1 MTPLVERP
9 GSGAPEAVADPA
21 ATSPALRA
29 FALQERVEAALR
41 PRLVEL
47 LAQLPRLVAR
57 KAFSEGAYVLGVRT
71 PAEVLSSSSDY
82 SRVDL
87 ELVISAAEGTASVT
101 CRTTTRGRDWP
112 VERLPATVLDVAGLA
127 TLVGWCE
134 TCLLQ
139 FAERELEARLA
150 ARLARR

>member
-1 MTPLVERP
+1 MTPLVELP
-9 GSGAPEAVADPA
+9 GSGAPEAVVDPA

-29 FALQERVEAALR
+29 FVLQERVEAALH
-41 PRLVEL
+41 PRLAEL

-57 KAFSEGAYVLGVRT
+57 KAFSEGAFVLGVRT
-71 PAEVLSSSSDY
+71 PGEVLKSSSDY
-82 SRVDL
+82 SRLDL
-87 ELVISAAEGTASVT
+87 ELTIHAPAGAASVA
-101 CRTTTRGRDWP
+101 CRSTTRGRDWP
-112 VERLPATVLDVAGLA
+112 VERLPETVLDAAGLA
-127 TLVGWCE
+127 TLVAWCE